1 MKEVAR
7 LYNIEDFKTE
17 VFACLENTSLE
28 NEEIKEVL
36 GTIIN
41 ANKKLNNGMLEENYK
56 LDQEITELK
65 RKNNKLGKLIQSAIF
80 ILDGYGGEIIWIM
93 HL

>member
-28 NEEIKEVL
+28 NEKIKEVL
-36 GTIIN
+36 ETIIN

-80 ILDGYGGEIIWIM
+80 ILDGYGGEII
-93 HL
+93 